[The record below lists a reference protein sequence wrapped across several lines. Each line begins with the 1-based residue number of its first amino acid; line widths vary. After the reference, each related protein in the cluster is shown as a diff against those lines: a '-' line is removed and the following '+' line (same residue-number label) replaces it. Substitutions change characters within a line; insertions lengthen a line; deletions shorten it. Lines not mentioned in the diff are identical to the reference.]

1 MSVLT
6 LKILCFVCLYG
17 IYHSV
22 SAVYRKID
30 TMDAEEFTLH
40 LFCFGSCVLA
50 PLLFIWLH
58 NV

>member
-6 LKILCFVCLYG
+6 LKIIGIVCIYG
-17 IYHSV
+17 IYHSI
-22 SAVYRKID
+22 SAMAMRGD

-40 LFCFGSCVLA
+40 LSCLVVCVLA
-50 PLLFIWLH
+50 PLFYIWLH